1 MKKMVKIKDSINEG
15 KFTLIDVIFL
25 VIIFSLLSI
34 AVTTFI
40 YKKKRIYTN
49 TNDIDK
55 VYNQIIDNYYEEVNK
70 DELAESA
77 IDGMMNYL
85 GEKYSIYLDKNS
97 ADYLNN
103 ELDGKYKGIGIV
115 AYQNKD
121 GIFVDDVMKNSPAD
135 SAGIQ
140 VGDKITH
147 YDGNKVDSNTK
158 LIDLV
163 TYIQEHDEVSLSIS
177 RRDSDILIN
186 LRTTD
191 IDNPVVSSKL
201 LTNNEDNYGYIYLES
216 FTGASSIQFKNALDE
231 LEKNNLKGLIIDLRS
246 NKGGYL
252 EQAHA
257 ISSMFVRKGKVL
269 YSIKDRYSDDIK
281 YDDTEEHREYP
292 VVVLVNEMTASASE
306 LLAISLKESYGAV
319 LVGTKT
325 YGKGKVQQTSN
336 IGDSSMIKYT
346 TATWYSPNHNN
357 IDGQGI
363 RPGYTVQ
370 LSRTFIKNPIDKNDN
385 QLKKALSVLVG
396 LQNE

>member
-1 MKKMVKIKDSINEG
+1 MKKMGDIKDSATENR
-15 KFTLIDVIFL
+15 FTLIDVIFL
-25 VIIFSLLSI
+25 VLIFSLLSI

-40 YKKKRIYTN
+40 FKKKRTVTYN
-49 TNDIDK
+49 NDIDK

-70 DELAESA
+70 DELASSA

-97 ADYLNN
+97 AEYLNN
-103 ELDGKYKGIGIV
+103 ELDGKYKGIGII
-115 AYQNKD
+115 AYQD
-121 GIFVDDVMKNSPAD
+121 STGIYVDDVMKNSPAD

-140 VGDKITH
+140 IGDKIT
-147 YDGNKVDSNTK
+147 YYADNKIDQSTK
-158 LIDLV
+158 LDDILD
-163 TYIQEHDEVSLSIS
+163 YIKNHDEVALTIT
-177 RRDSDILIN
+177 RNNSDILIN

-201 LTNNEDNYGYIYLES
+201 LTSGEDNYGYIYLES

-231 LEKNNLKGLIIDLRS
+231 LEKNELKGLIIDVRS

-257 ISSMFVRKGKVL
+257 IASMFIRKGKIL
-269 YSIKDRYSDDIK
+269 YSVKDRYTDEIK
-281 YDDTEEHREYP
+281 YDDSEEHREYP
-292 VVVLVNEMTASASE
+292 VVVLVNSVTASASE
-306 LLAISLKESYGAV
+306 LLAISLKESYGAI

-363 RPGYTVQ
+363 RPGFEVKLNRAY
-370 LSRTFIKNPIDKNDN
+370 LKNPIDKNDN
-385 QLKKALSVLVG
+385 QLKKALRVLVDS
-396 LQNE
+396 NK